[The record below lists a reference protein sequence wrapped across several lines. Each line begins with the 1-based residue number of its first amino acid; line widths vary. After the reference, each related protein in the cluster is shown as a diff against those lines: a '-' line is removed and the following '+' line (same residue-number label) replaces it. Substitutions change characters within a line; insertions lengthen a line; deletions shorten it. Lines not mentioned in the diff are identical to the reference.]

1 MAFIVALLIGMA
13 VIAAFIA
20 YWVVMATLIV
30 IGMVFVF
37 WAFVFPGVFGDQYI
51 GSLCSIIA
59 TVITLLVYNE
69 YSHS

>member
-37 WAFVFPGVFGDQYI
+37 WAFVFAGVFGDPYV